1 MKILIPVDGS
11 ENALR
16 AVGHIVDHRNQ
27 FREPVEIH
35 LLNVQP
41 PIASGSVKMF
51 ISQQQLND
59 YYRDEGMAALNEA
72 RALVDRAGLPLHHH
86 IGVGEIAPTIA
97 NYAKEKGCQQIVM
110 GTHGRG
116 GLAGMLLGSVATKV
130 IHLAEMP
137 VLLVK

>member
-1 MKILIPVDGS
+1 MRILVPVDGS

-16 AVGHIVDHRNQ
+16 ALRHVVSHRGD
-27 FREPVEIH
+27 FSEPIELH

-41 PIASGSVKMF
+41 PVASGAVKMF

-59 YYRDEGMAALNEA
+59 YYRDEGLAALKEA
-72 RALVDRAGLPLHHH
+72 RALVDRAGLPFHHH

-97 NYAKEKGCQQIVM
+97 SYAKEKGCHQIAM
-110 GTHGRG
+110 GTHGHG
-116 GLAGMLLGSVATKV
+116 GFAGALLGSVATKV

>member
-16 AVGHIVDHRNQ
+16 AVRHIVDHRNQ

-72 RALVDRAGLPLHHH
+72 RALVDRTGLPLHHH

-97 NYAKEKGCQQIVM
+97 NYAKQKDCQQIVM